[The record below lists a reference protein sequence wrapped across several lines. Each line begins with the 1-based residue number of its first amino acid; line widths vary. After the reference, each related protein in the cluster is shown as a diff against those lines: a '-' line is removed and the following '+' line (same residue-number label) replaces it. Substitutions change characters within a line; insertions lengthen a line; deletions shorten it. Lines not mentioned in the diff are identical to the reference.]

1 MRRLLSH
8 VSVLRKL
15 SGAFEPELGA
25 QDGHGESRRG
35 RGAFDPQTSLKIAF
49 TFGVTLLPKWAN
61 FIRPYGSKG
70 DGRIGSNAISDNS
83 P

>member
-1 MRRLLSH
+1 MERLLSH
-8 VSVLRKL
+8 VSKKL

-35 RGAFDPQTSLKIAF
+35 RGAFDPQTSLKIASA
-49 TFGVTLLPKWAN
+49 FGVTMLPKWAN
-61 FIRPYGSKG
+61 FVRPDDSRG